1 MLREV
6 LLARSRK
13 TTFNGEHDGCHWFDG
28 ARAPSGRKLI
38 PIRALL
44 ATRLSIEEATW
55 LRAQLPPRG
64 RRFRRRCLGAL
75 TERGTHGDGGQRI
88 GGCGQYP
95 AEPHDDRKP
104 QAQQG
109 YALEL
114 AIERE
119 SFPVAHGNGSEGR
132 RSITRIEPVT
142 IPRAAQKLE
151 SGSARVSTQGL
162 VAPEQALRHA
172 ATGRSALSSPERH
185 VPELTGAA
193 VPRVLCV
200 NKLATLSY
208 IGTIGTMSSP
218 QDGTK
223 SLKLPTNAECAEPA
237 DDGLPR
243 HFESYLL
250 LKRIAK
256 GGMGEVFLA
265 TSAGAIDGAERPC
278 VLKVIR
284 KEHAQDSS
292 FLARFLDEARIQAQ
306 LEHPGVVRVLLA
318 SHDANAKPYVV
329 LEHVEG
335 RNLSEVRL
343 RIKQLG
349 VSLAWPDAVA
359 VAIGLTDALAHI
371 HERTDA
377 SGRPLAIVH
386 RDLSPQN
393 VMVGYSGDVKVI
405 DFGTARGH
413 NRRCHTVSGIV
424 YAKPGYVAPEVANN
438 QAGGVPAD
446 LYAVGVMLWELLA
459 GCRFITGDA
468 AEHLAAVGA
477 GIKVVNPIAE
487 AVDAPPELDSI
498 CQRLTATKIEDRFE
512 SASEACHDLA
522 QLLKRAPSTIDGQRS
537 VRVRISQLMQRLYP
551 AEPTRTRA
559 EFQRLVAAARSVQPP
574 ASAIVPSPSP
584 APAEPEQPAQR
595 MLAGTR
601 YALDEPIG
609 EGASS
614 VVYRA
619 THVDLRRKVALKL
632 YQPSTSG
639 DAIDGFRREA
649 RHIAALNHDNIVK
662 VHDFGLA
669 ASGQAYLSM
678 EYLEGES
685 LDRRIQAQGPLE
697 WRSALL
703 LCVQI
708 CRALEHAHASDVIH
722 GDLKPANLFLT
733 EQGTLKLL
741 DFGVSA
747 LAQQATSTDA
757 ELESFRL
764 SGTPE
769 YLAPEQIRGEPA
781 SVKTDLYALGV
792 VLFEMLTASRPHEAN
807 SLAILLG
814 QKLEGQIEPPSCRH
828 VEFRLPKTVDRLCL
842 RLMAT
847 SVEQRYASATDVR
860 AAIER
865 ILDGSAEGSRKVG
878 RAVRLTIGAASLAC
892 CLAGLW
898 AFSIPK
904 QQGLT
909 GAAML
914 GMGALEHLANAT
926 EVPSLARGVATLS
939 AQAEQTIDLE
949 RLKLDPTAAS
959 ATAQDDDSDQGQVPE
974 STSAQASSSDDER
987 RASSQEM
994 DQEPPSKTQR
1004 TKSAMDSKSS
1014 RAHTHSIRD
1023 EAAVLMERALK
1034 DRKPLRAL
1042 EIARKSDALARRNPV
1057 LYRHWVEAAS
1067 ATGAWG
1073 EALRAAREL
1082 SRLEATPENLLRLVQ
1097 MERRT
1102 GHAEGA
1108 RRTLERVLQLQ
1119 PDNAEAQALKQRLSP
1134 SARVAAR

>member
-1 MLREV
+1 
-6 LLARSRK
+6 
-13 TTFNGEHDGCHWFDG
+13 
-28 ARAPSGRKLI
+28 
-38 PIRALL
+38 
-44 ATRLSIEEATW
+44 
-55 LRAQLPPRG
+55 
-64 RRFRRRCLGAL
+64 
-75 TERGTHGDGGQRI
+75 
-88 GGCGQYP
+88 
-95 AEPHDDRKP
+95 
-104 QAQQG
+104 
-109 YALEL
+109 
-114 AIERE
+114 
-119 SFPVAHGNGSEGR
+119 
-132 RSITRIEPVT
+132 
-142 IPRAAQKLE
+142 
-151 SGSARVSTQGL
+151 
-162 VAPEQALRHA
+162 
-172 ATGRSALSSPERH
+172 
-185 VPELTGAA
+185 
-193 VPRVLCV
+193 
-200 NKLATLSY
+200 
-208 IGTIGTMSSP
+208 MSSP
-218 QDGTK
+218 QDGP
-223 SLKLPTNAECAEPA
+223 KLLNSATSADCAEPA
-237 DDGLPR
+237 EDRLPR
-243 HFESYLL
+243 HFETYLL

-265 TSAGAIDGAERPC
+265 TSALAIDGAERPC

-284 KEHAQDSS
+284 QEHAQDSS

-359 VAIGLTDALAHI
+359 IAIGLADALAHI

-377 SGRPLAIVH
+377 CGRPLAIVH

-424 YAKPGYVAPEVANN
+424 YAKPGYVAPEVANS

-477 GIKVVNPIAE
+477 GTKVITPIAE

-522 QLLKRAPSTIDGQRS
+522 QLLKRAPSTTDGQRS

-559 EFQRLVAAARSVQPP
+559 EFQRLVAAARSIQPP
-574 ASAIVPSPSP
+574 ASAIAPSPSP
-584 APAEPEQPAQR
+584 APAEPEQPAER
-595 MLAGTR
+595 VLAGTR
-601 YALDEPIG
+601 YVLDEAIG

-632 YQPSTSG
+632 YQLSTSTV
-639 DAIDGFRREA
+639 AVDGFRQEA

-662 VHDFGLA
+662 VHDFGST

-678 EYLEGES
+678 EHLEGES
-685 LDRRIQAQGPLE
+685 LDKRIQAQGPLE

-708 CRALEHAHASDVIH
+708 CRALEHAHAAEVIH

-747 LAQQATSTDA
+747 LARQASSPADA
-757 ELESFRL
+757 ELESFKL

-781 SVKTDLYALGV
+781 SVRTDLYALGV
-792 VLFEMLTASRPHEAN
+792 VLFEMLTGARPHEAN

-814 QKLEGQIEPPSCRH
+814 QKLEGQIEPPSRRH
-828 VEFRLPKTVDRLCL
+828 PEFRLPKALDRLCL

-847 SVEQRYASATDVR
+847 SVEQRYTSATEVR
-860 AAIER
+860 ADIER
-865 ILDGSAEGSRKVG
+865 ILDGSAEGARKAG
-878 RAVRLTIGAASLAC
+878 RAIRLSIGAASLAC
-892 CLAGLW
+892 CMAALSAFSLPRQPGLPIVATLGAGLFEFR
-898 AFSIPK
+898 AKS
-904 QQGLT
+904 
-909 GAAML
+909 A
-914 GMGALEHLANAT
+914 
-926 EVPSLARGVATLS
+926 EVPSLAPGVAMLS
-939 AQAEQTIDLE
+939 AQAEQTIEAE
-949 RLKLDPTAAS
+949 RSQPSPSAVLATAATDES
-959 ATAQDDDSDQGQVPE
+959 EQDEIIE
-974 STSAQASSSDDER
+974 STDMHASSSDDDGRGDSSNEIEL
-987 RASSQEM
+987 ASSSM
-994 DQEPPSKTQR
+994 MGAADSSATRMTKPGLSDAATQ
-1004 TKSAMDSKSS
+1004 
-1014 RAHTHSIRD
+1014 
-1023 EAAVLMERALK
+1023 MERALK

-1042 EIARKSDALARRNPV
+1042 EIARKSNARARKDPK
-1057 LYRHWVEAAS
+1057 LHQHWVEAAS

-1073 EALRAAREL
+1073 EAVRAAREL
-1082 SRLEATPENLLRLVQ
+1082 ARLDATPENLIRLVQ

-1102 GHAEGA
+1102 GHPEAA
-1108 RRTLERVLQLQ
+1108 RRILERVLRVQ
-1119 PDNAEAQALKQRLSP
+1119 PDNAEALALKQRLSP
-1134 SARVAAR
+1134 SARVAVR